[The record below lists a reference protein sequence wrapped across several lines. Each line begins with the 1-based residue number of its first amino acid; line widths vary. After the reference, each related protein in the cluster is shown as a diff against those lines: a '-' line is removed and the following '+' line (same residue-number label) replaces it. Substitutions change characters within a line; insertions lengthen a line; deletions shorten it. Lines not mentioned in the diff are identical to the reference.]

1 MSVLRKK
8 PEKRSSLLKTIMQNG
23 KLRGQ
28 RYDEKRV
35 RFLLLWYRRTQD
47 KRYRTEIIE
56 MCYPL
61 VFTIL
66 RNLGKHIN
74 TQSKIFDNDDLFSE
88 SILVIERC
96 INGFKFKKNVKFITF
111 VYISILRN
119 ARRFLGSHL
128 VQPSK
133 VFVSS
138 IDIFNDT
145 NEPPKAEKYVR
156 NEESVFSRGV
166 LDCLTPRERT
176 IVRLRERDVSV
187 MKICKLLKIKQGSYY
202 RYMRAI
208 KEKVRKEIGHDRN

>member
-1 MSVLRKK
+1 MKFRS
-8 PEKRSSLLKTIMQNG
+8 EKRKDPVSFLKEIMDTG

-47 KRYRTEIIE
+47 ERYRTEIIE

-66 RNLGKHIN
+66 RKLGKRFN
-74 TQSKIFDNDDLFSE
+74 TENRIFNNDDLFSE
-88 SILVIERC
+88 SVLVIERC
-96 INGFKFKKNVKFITF
+96 IKGYKFRMNVKFITF

-138 IDIFNDT
+138 IDVFNDT
-145 NEPPKAEKYVR
+145 NEAPKEEKYVKY
-156 NEESVFSRGV
+156 ESALLDRDI
-166 LDCLTPRERT
+166 LDCLTYKERT

-187 MKICKLLKIKQGSYY
+187 EKICKLMKIKQGTYY
-202 RYMRAI
+202 RRMRNIRA
-208 KEKVRKEIGHDRN
+208 KVRKEMGHVS